1 MINLI
6 KAELYKV
13 ARRPV
18 YITICIIFNLLI
30 ILSGIGM
37 HYAFLESS
45 RIPDFT
51 ALVFITIN
59 FMGSIPWIMQ
69 ILLKI

>member
-1 MINLI
+1 MLNLI
-6 KAELYKV
+6 KAELYKI
-13 ARRPV
+13 ARRPL

-51 ALVFITIN
+51 ALV
-59 FMGSIPWIMQ
+59 
-69 ILLKI
+69 L

>member
-1 MINLI
+1 MLNLI

-13 ARRPV
+13 ARRPL

-30 ILSGIGM
+30 ILVGIGM

-45 RIPDFT
+45 RIPDFS
-51 ALVFITIN
+51 
-59 FMGSIPWIMQ
+59 SISFYNN
-69 ILLKI
+69 